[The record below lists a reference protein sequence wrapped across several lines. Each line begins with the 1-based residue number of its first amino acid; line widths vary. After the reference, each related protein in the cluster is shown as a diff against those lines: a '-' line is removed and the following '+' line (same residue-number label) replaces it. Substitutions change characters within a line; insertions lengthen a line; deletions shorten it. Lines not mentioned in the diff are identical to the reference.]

1 LLKIS
6 KERNMLVAERFLDGL
21 IKIHGKHGVFTD
33 GGGTYMVSSSM
44 SIPETK
50 TSYPFLI
57 GEKPYR
63 ENYAISKG

>member
-1 LLKIS
+1 
-6 KERNMLVAERFLDGL
+6 MLVAERFIDGL
-21 IKIHGKHGVFTD
+21 IQIHGKHGVSTD
-33 GGGTYMVSSSM
+33 GGTYMVSSSM